1 MAYAAS
7 LLLNRYTLLM
17 QAPIIK
23 IESVKISIAGQWIH
37 RGINLQVERGEIIAI
52 VGGSGSGKSTLLREI
67 LHLLTPTS
75 GDIHVFGKKL
85 HKLSGS
91 DLLKLQ
97 ARWGVLFQQSA
108 LFTSLTVLE
117 NIAFPLQEHTK
128 LDKAT
133 IKQLALIKL
142 LAVGLPIE
150 SAAKYP
156 AELSGGMLKRAAL
169 ARALIMDPELLLLDE
184 PTAGLDPQGA
194 EEFDTLLFNLRS
206 ILGLTIVMV
215 THDLDTLWQI
225 TDKVAFLSAGRVL
238 EFAPMTKLAHSKQA
252 AIAAYF
258 QGHRGRLTQ
267 KLYEGNHGV

>member
-1 MAYAAS
+1 MHAS
-7 LLLNRYTLLM
+7 Y
-17 QAPIIK
+17 PVIK
-23 IESVKISIAGQWIH
+23 IENVKISIAGQWIH

-67 LHLLTPTS
+67 LYLLMPTS
-75 GDIHVFGKKL
+75 GSIHVFGKNL
-85 HKLSGS
+85 SKLSS
-91 DLLKLQ
+91 MELLKLQ
-97 ARWGVLFQQSA
+97 CRWGVLFQQSA

-117 NIAFPLQEHTK
+117 NIAFPLQEHSK
-128 LDKAT
+128 LDKTT

-150 SAAKYP
+150 SARKYP

-194 EEFDTLLFNLRS
+194 EEFDALLLNLRS

-225 TDKVAFLSAGRVL
+225 TDKVAFLSEGCVL
-238 EFAPMTKLAHSKQA
+238 EFAPMAKLTQSKRP
-252 AIAAYF
+252 AITAYF
-258 QGHRGRLTQ
+258 QGPRGRTTQ
-267 KLYEGNHGV
+267 QLYEGNHGI